1 MSKWQYF
8 NNVLGDRFE
17 PVGFEVVGQR
27 WMKRFGY
34 TEFDQAVETFLD
46 VARSGD
52 GGTSMT
58 VDLKLVM
65 QVPGDDSGRYE
76 LLLAFD
82 LDDDA
87 TGSRPETG
95 VYSTNDEFWAMF
107 DNVERARAY
116 FA

>member
-17 PVGFEVVGQR
+17 PVGFDVVGKGWDR
-27 WMKRFGY
+27 RFGY
-34 TEFDQAVETFLD
+34 TEFDRAVEAFLD
-46 VARSGD
+46 EATG
-52 GGTSMT
+52 SMT

-87 TGSRPETG
+87 TGARPETG
-95 VYSTNDEFWAMF
+95 IYSTNDEFWAMF
-107 DNVERARAY
+107 DNVERARAF